1 MNELVFR
8 GYLRP
13 NGQAG
18 VRNIVLVLHTVN
30 CSRHVAA
37 KICAQAREEGIPAEL
52 IGNGTCFDEQTVINR
67 MLRLIAHGNVGAVL
81 IVGHGC
87 EFIQAAPLLEFAQS
101 QQKPADVL
109 MDQTLG
115 TETSIVLGMEK
126 IRALWDSVRTLARQ
140 PLPVSM
146 LTAGLI
152 GASGG
157 AAAQAVCAFGAALLE
172 QGGSVLISGSGGQP
186 EQQTALLAHTEAGP
200 AQASLRRTLD
210 KAAQFYACNRLAPPV
225 MPYTSLCPIRGV
237 LKLTQAP
244 PRRGLWYLDT
254 LQDSKIE
261 TGLAATCL
269 TDEAMDFI
277 TAGAQI
283 VLCLL
288 TFGAV
293 SGAVAAPMVSVC
305 TDPEICAEFPNELDC
320 TDMPV
325 LADTVLAVCD
335 GKQTK
340 AEALGIS
347 EGRLLACEQAR

>member
-1 MNELVFR
+1 
-8 GYLRP
+8 
-13 NGQAG
+13 
-18 VRNIVLVLHTVN
+18 
-30 CSRHVAA
+30 
-37 KICAQAREEGIPAEL
+37 
-52 IGNGTCFDEQTVINR
+52 
-67 MLRLIAHGNVGAVL
+67 
-81 IVGHGC
+81 
-87 EFIQAAPLLEFAQS
+87 
-101 QQKPADVL
+101 
-109 MDQTLG
+109 
-115 TETSIVLGMEK
+115 
-126 IRALWDSVRTLARQ
+126 
-140 PLPVSM
+140 
-146 LTAGLI
+146 
-152 GASGG
+152 
-157 AAAQAVCAFGAALLE
+157 
-172 QGGSVLISGSGGQP
+172 
-186 EQQTALLAHTEAGP
+186 
-200 AQASLRRTLD
+200 
-210 KAAQFYACNRLAPPV
+210 

-283 VLCLL
+283 VLCPL

-293 SGAVAAPMVSVC
+293 SGAVAAPLVSVC

>member
-152 GASGG
+152 GAS
-157 AAAQAVCAFGAALLE
+157 
-172 QGGSVLISGSGGQP
+172 SVLISGSGGQP
-186 EQQTALLAHTEAGP
+186 EQQTALLAHTGAGP

-283 VLCLL
+283 VLCPL

>member
-101 QQKPADVL
+101 QQKPANVL

-115 TETSIVLGMEK
+115 TETSIALGMEK

-200 AQASLRRTLD
+200 AQARLRRTLD

-254 LQDSKIE
+254 IAGQRDRDGPCRDLPDGRGDGFHYSRRTDRALPAYIRCGQRCGCGADGQRLHGSGDLCRIPE
-261 TGLAATCL
+261 RAGLHGY
-269 TDEAMDFI
+269 
-277 TAGAQI
+277 AGA
-283 VLCLL
+283 CGY
-288 TFGAV
+288 GAC
-293 SGAVAAPMVSVC
+293 G
-305 TDPEICAEFPNELDC
+305 L
-320 TDMPV
+320 
-325 LADTVLAVCD
+325 
-335 GKQTK
+335 
-340 AEALGIS
+340 
-347 EGRLLACEQAR
+347 

>member
-1 MNELVFR
+1 
-8 GYLRP
+8 
-13 NGQAG
+13 
-18 VRNIVLVLHTVN
+18 
-30 CSRHVAA
+30 
-37 KICAQAREEGIPAEL
+37 
-52 IGNGTCFDEQTVINR
+52 
-67 MLRLIAHGNVGAVL
+67 
-81 IVGHGC
+81 
-87 EFIQAAPLLEFAQS
+87 
-101 QQKPADVL
+101 

-283 VLCLL
+283 VLCPL

>member
-186 EQQTALLAHTEAGP
+186 EQQAPHRRACGARWTRPRSSMPATAL
-200 AQASLRRTLD
+200 RR
-210 KAAQFYACNRLAPPV
+210 R
-225 MPYTSLCPIRGV
+225 
-237 LKLTQAP
+237 
-244 PRRGLWYLDT
+244 
-254 LQDSKIE
+254 
-261 TGLAATCL
+261 
-269 TDEAMDFI
+269 
-277 TAGAQI
+277 
-283 VLCLL
+283 
-288 TFGAV
+288 
-293 SGAVAAPMVSVC
+293 
-305 TDPEICAEFPNELDC
+305 
-320 TDMPV
+320 
-325 LADTVLAVCD
+325 
-335 GKQTK
+335 
-340 AEALGIS
+340 
-347 EGRLLACEQAR
+347 

>member
-157 AAAQAVCAFGAALLE
+157 AAA
-172 QGGSVLISGSGGQP
+172 
-186 EQQTALLAHTEAGP
+186 
-200 AQASLRRTLD
+200 R
-210 KAAQFYACNRLAPPV
+210 
-225 MPYTSLCPIRGV
+225 
-237 LKLTQAP
+237 
-244 PRRGLWYLDT
+244 
-254 LQDSKIE
+254 
-261 TGLAATCL
+261 
-269 TDEAMDFI
+269 
-277 TAGAQI
+277 
-283 VLCLL
+283 
-288 TFGAV
+288 
-293 SGAVAAPMVSVC
+293 
-305 TDPEICAEFPNELDC
+305 
-320 TDMPV
+320 
-325 LADTVLAVCD
+325 
-335 GKQTK
+335 
-340 AEALGIS
+340 
-347 EGRLLACEQAR
+347 